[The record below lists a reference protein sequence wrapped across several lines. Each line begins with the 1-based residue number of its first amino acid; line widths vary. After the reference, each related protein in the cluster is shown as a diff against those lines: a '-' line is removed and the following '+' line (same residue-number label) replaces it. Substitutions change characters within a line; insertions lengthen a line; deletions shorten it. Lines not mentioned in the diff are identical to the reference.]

1 MLIEGLTPTSDEGG
15 VSGLQIGTLKLKSN
29 LILAPM
35 AGVSDF
41 PFRML
46 NRRFGCELAFVEMLN
61 CRSVSF
67 KSRRTKQM
75 LFSNDRDR
83 PLGIQLLGCELAYIQ
98 KALEV
103 IKGYKFDLFDF
114 NAACPAKKVV
124 RRGEGAGLMRTP
136 DKLKRILEIIV
147 REVETPVTVKLR
159 LGWDKDS
166 INIQDVAMMCQD
178 SGVGAIFIHGRTKTQ
193 GYSGGV
199 DYNVLRQVKKSVDLP
214 LIASGDIFNAAL
226 SKRMLDET
234 GADGLAVA
242 RGALG
247 NPWIFKE
254 IAGFLNSSTIV
265 ERPSQSEIVRVMAEH
280 LDMCV
285 DFHGEKNGVVIF
297 RKFFSWYTKGFRN
310 IRQLRETFNRTKTK
324 EAMLGIIEKIKIK
337 M

>member
-1 MLIEGLTPTSDEGG
+1 MQI
-15 VSGLQIGTLKLKSN
+15 QIGSLKLKSN

-46 NRRFGCELAFVEMLN
+46 NRRFGCELAFVEMIN

-75 LFSNDRDR
+75 LFSSSQDR
-83 PLGIQLLGCELAYIQ
+83 PLGVQLLGCELKYIQ

-103 IKGYKFDLFDF
+103 IRGYEFDLLDF

-124 RRGEGAGLMRTP
+124 RRGEGAGLMKTP
-136 DKLKRILEIIV
+136 EKLKRILKVVV
-147 REVETPVTVKLR
+147 RESKVPISVKLR
-159 LGWDKDS
+159 LGWDKES
-166 INIQDVAMMCQD
+166 INVRDVAMICQD
-178 SGVGAIFIHGRTKTQ
+178 SGVNAIFVHGRTKTQ
-193 GYSGGV
+193 GYSGKV
-199 DYNVLRQVKKSVDLP
+199 DYNALAEARKSVSLP
-214 LIASGDIFNAAL
+214 FIASGDIFSAAL
-226 SKRMLDET
+226 AKKMLDET

-247 NPWIFKE
+247 NPWIFQEISESLMSRPDRGE
-254 IAGFLNSSTIV
+254 IAD
-265 ERPSQSEIVRVMAEH
+265 VMAEH

-285 DFHGEKNGVVIF
+285 DFHGEQNGVIIF

-310 IRQLRETFNRTKTK
+310 IRQLREESNRIKTK
-324 EAMLGIIEKIKIK
+324 AEMQEIIKRITY
-337 M
+337 